1 MRNICLFTCF
11 SSRIWS
17 TPGLY
22 HVILPAPPCLLQ
34 GQMKQD
40 HKANYPNFDPE
51 RQRKNYDQ
59 GSVYVCVWPLKHSD
73 FALWSSEYFQF
84 DHK

>member
-1 MRNICLFTCF
+1 
-11 SSRIWS
+11 
-17 TPGLY
+17 
-22 HVILPAPPCLLQ
+22 
-34 GQMKQD
+34 MKQD